1 MYIVFWKTWSH
12 SVVWLQTF
20 HFFYRGTLDSMTDDV
35 ITNFKLVM
43 TIWLSNVLKEMRG
56 GGWQRRW
63 NFRVKSS
70 SKILFLPFS
79 KRDWRIKFFKHLLQ
93 DYVFLPPYCRWVIK
107 NSRFFVTSNF
117 TRIKRSQYSFERDSE
132 NLSFIRAFCFRQKN

>member
-70 SKILFLPFS
+70 SKILFLLLRFS
-79 KRDWRIKFFKHLLQ
+79 SLFKERLKNKIFQTFTTRLCFSSPLLSLSDKKFK
-93 DYVFLPPYCRWVIK
+93 I
-107 NSRFFVTSNF
+107 
-117 TRIKRSQYSFERDSE
+117 
-132 NLSFIRAFCFRQKN
+132 FCDVEFYTDKKVSI